1 MLIILIIGITL
12 TMVINDILYLLI
24 NTNYFDFA
32 YCFILLIIL

>member
-32 YCFILLIIL
+32 YYFILLIIL